1 VSLDGFY
8 TERRCCGD
16 LNAGVDGDIV
26 WMACDCGARIARRV
40 IKEEA
45 MTVFGWLLILGGGAW
60 AVLGAVNVWAAF
72 QPAILAENEAA
83 RNAASQTTAVSVIL
97 NGLVFIF
104 PGLLVA
110 GIGALVAKRAGCVD
124 AAGIEPESPE
134 LVEDRV
140 PCPHCA
146 EMILPAAKICLFCT
160 RPVG

>member
-1 VSLDGFY
+1 
-8 TERRCCGD
+8 
-16 LNAGVDGDIV
+16 
-26 WMACDCGARIARRV
+26 
-40 IKEEA
+40 
-45 MTVFGWLLILGGGAW
+45 MTVFGWFLILGGGAW

-83 RNAASQTTAVSVIL
+83 RNAASQTTAVSLLL

-110 GIGALVAKRAGCVD
+110 GIGALVAKRAGRVD

-134 LVEDRV
+134 LDEDRV

-146 EMILPAAKICLFCT
+146 EMILPAARICRFCT